1 MAQVSLTPQEAHTI
15 DKALRLLRD
24 RHYSSYHYSK
34 NPEGATAQKHK
45 AQAQELDIFRSTIVR
60 EANK

>member
-1 MAQVSLTPQEAHTI
+1 MGQVVITPKEAQTI

-24 RHYSSYHYSK
+24 RHYSSYHNSK
-34 NPEGATAQKHK
+34 NPEGEVAQKHK
-45 AQAQELDIFRSTIVR
+45 AEAHELDIFRSTIVR

>member
-1 MAQVSLTPQEAHTI
+1 MAQVALTPKQAQTI

-24 RHYSSYHYSK
+24 RHYSSYHNSK

-45 AQAQELDIFRSTIVR
+45 AEAHELDVFRSTIVR
-60 EANK
+60 EANR

>member
-1 MAQVSLTPQEAHTI
+1 MAQVSLTPQEAQSI

-34 NPEGATAQKHK
+34 NPEGEVAQAHK
-45 AQAQELDIFRSTIVR
+45 AEAHELDIFRSTIVR
-60 EANK
+60 EANR

>member
-1 MAQVSLTPQEAHTI
+1 MGQVVITPKQAQTI

-24 RHYSSYHYSK
+24 KHYSSYHYSK
-34 NPEGATAQKHK
+34 NPEGEVAQKHK
-45 AQAQELDIFRSTIVR
+45 AEAHELDIFRSTIVR